1 MSLRP
6 TPGAGAARGE
16 GDPGGARDPGREGG
30 LRGQQRGGGVRGVE
44 SVQSLKR
51 KKEAGEI

>member
-1 MSLRP
+1 MSLPP

-16 GDPGGARDPGREGG
+16 GGPGGARDPGREGG